1 MIFKTKE
8 QATIVEA
15 ILTNQ
20 GYIADV
26 EKVQKDIVPDEWIV
40 VVAGIDTDE
49 IKREDGMPY

>member
-26 EKVQKDIVPDEWIV
+26 EHIKKDLIPDEWVV